1 MKNHKTRKPNYSL
14 VIFAS
19 IILIVLY
26 FWVKDDIQQYMDIV
40 DKRVSVDEYV
50 RKNVLDS
57 ETIEELYDGWYK
69 DMQIL
74 SEESELGKILV
85 DAEISTGR
93 IVSYAIITGIE
104 MVMLCLLCFII
115 IDLCIQINRIF
126 KQS

>member
-57 ETIEELYDGWYK
+57 ETIEELYDGCYK